1 MSDDAT
7 GTAVAEKGLAGAA
20 QTVASFDD
28 ESPGLIRRIQAFLHS
43 YPTAIPFI
51 VLIVGIAIFSV
62 AAGSKFFAPFNLSLV
77 LQQVTIIGV
86 LGIAQTLIIL
96 TAGIDLSVG
105 AIMILS
111 SIVMGRLSVVAGV
124 PVEISFVL
132 GVGTGILC
140 GFINGLLVALVK
152 LPPFI
157 VTLGTWSIYGA
168 MIIFISNSETIRSQD
183 IAAIAPMLQWMGA
196 RIAIGGGAVQTAGS
210 MVMILIAAT
219 VWYVLNRTAFGR
231 HIYATG
237 DDPEAARLAGI
248 NTTWTLVGVYT
259 LAGFICALA
268 SWVLI
273 GRVGAVSPLG
283 SQTANLDSIT
293 AVVIGG
299 TSLFGGRG
307 SIVGTLLGAL
317 IVGMFRNGLALAGV
331 DVLWQE
337 FAVGALI
344 IIAVTTDQWIR
355 KISA

>member
-1 MSDDAT
+1 MSDD
-7 GTAVAEKGLAGAA
+7 LAGTTAA
-20 QTVASFDD
+20 EEGLGSAPEAVASFEEDGP
-28 ESPGLIRRIQAFLHS
+28 SALRKLRSFLHGN
-43 YPTAIPFI
+43 PTTIPFI
-51 VLIVGIAIFSV
+51 VLLAAVVIFS
-62 AAGSKFFAPFNLSLV
+62 AAVGGTFFAPFNLSLV
-77 LQQVTIIGV
+77 LQQVTIIGL

-105 AIMILS
+105 AVMILC
-111 SIVMGRLSVVAGV
+111 SIVMGRLSVMAGV
-124 PVEISFVL
+124 PVEASFAL
-132 GVGTGILC
+132 GLLTGLIC
-140 GFINGLLVALVK
+140 GLLNGLLVALVR

-157 VTLGTWSIYGA
+157 ATLGTWSIYGA
-168 MIIFISNSETIRSQD
+168 MVIFISNSETIRSQD
-183 IAAIAPMLQWMGA
+183 IAAVAPLLQWMGA
-196 RIAIGGGAVQTAGS
+196 RVSMGGGAVLTAGS
-210 MVMILIAAT
+210 LLTILIAAGI
-219 VWYVLNRTAFGR
+219 WYLLNRTALGR

-248 NTTWTLVGVYT
+248 NTTATLIAVYA
-259 LAGFICALA
+259 LAGLICGVA

-307 SIVGTLLGAL
+307 SIIGTLLGAL
-317 IVGMFRNGLALAGV
+317 IVGIFRNGLALAGV

-344 IIAVTTDQWIR
+344 LLAVTIDQWIR
-355 KISA
+355 KVSA